1 MTNEIKFLF
10 NGIKIEGKLVKGY
23 YSKENYLNGAVGCFY
38 VKSWFSGQSELLRK
52 YFTVKNDTDIMTD
65 YFENDSIYFYKDDK
79 YIDEFNAMVKQ
90 NEIRHAKQAVKR
102 YEKIREKSPRKF
114 EMYYKEYYEQALK
127 VLAA

>member
-1 MTNEIKFLF
+1 
-10 NGIKIEGKLVKGY
+10 
-23 YSKENYLNGAVGCFY
+23 
-38 VKSWFSGQSELLRK
+38 
-52 YFTVKNDTDIMTD
+52 MTD